1 MSMTDRTLWSS
12 EAVRTCLPSGLNHAT
27 SGDLKVS
34 PAARPPGRGNCH
46 IFRPL
51 GSIISTR
58 LPPPSAISRG
68 PGSTEGS
75 EPGASQPAPE
85 AVSALGPL
93 AEVGAPGWGTLVAV
107 LASFG
112 QCDATPPA
120 FAGGFAGLPAAV
132 MSHQDPRPT
141 PAISATSSARMT
153 SQCLR
158 SSGDGASRC
167 RPLMMFLQLGHGP
180 G

>member
-1 MSMTDRTLWSS
+1 MWVAMSMTDRTLWSS

-27 SGDLKVS
+27 SGDLKVC
-34 PAARPPGRGNCH
+34 PAARSPGRGNCH

-51 GSIISTR
+51 GSIISPR
-58 LPPPSAISRG
+58 LPPPSAIRRG

-75 EPGASQPAPE
+75 EPWASQPAPE

-112 QCDATPPA
+112 QCDAT
-120 FAGGFAGLPAAV
+120 AGLCWRLRRITGR
-132 MSHQDPRPT
+132 SHEPPGSEAD
-141 PAISATSSARMT
+141 TSNKR
-153 SQCLR
+153 
-158 SSGDGASRC
+158 DE
-167 RPLMMFLQLGHGP
+167 
-180 G
+180 